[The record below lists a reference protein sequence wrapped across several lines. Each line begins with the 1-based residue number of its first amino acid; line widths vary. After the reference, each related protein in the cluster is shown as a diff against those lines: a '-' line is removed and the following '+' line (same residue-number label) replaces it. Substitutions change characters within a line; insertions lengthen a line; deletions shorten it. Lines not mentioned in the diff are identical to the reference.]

1 MFSGVWPLPEPL
13 PCHAPPC
20 PHRYEDGK
28 YLNKKNTF
36 LDFVA
41 CAGVGVCVE
50 GGGQVVLCAG
60 GCGSELVSLGRR
72 GRGTRAG
79 ERGCGGQGKLPCAF
93 WHL

>member
-50 GGGQVVLCAG
+50 GGGAGCAV
-60 GCGSELVSLGRR
+60 CRWVWVRI
-72 GRGTRAG
+72 G
-79 ERGCGGQGKLPCAF
+79 ESGEEG
-93 WHL
+93 